1 MSISKP
7 FVLALFITLFLA
19 YTSFFVYY
27 ENDIEILKSPKM
39 WSDILQHNKY
49 PKNEINQTILKRK
62 SYGLLSNL
70 SSISPAVNGDMATQN
85 DSELTSIPR
94 IEHEFLHPILP
105 GKQKGFGSCA
115 GFSFNPKSNES
126 WIFSTEF

>member
-7 FVLALFITLFLA
+7 FVLALVITLFLV

-39 WSDILQHNKY
+39 WSEILRHNKH
-49 PKNEINQTILKRK
+49 PKNEIDQTILKRK

-70 SSISPAVNGDMATQN
+70 SSISPDVNGDMVTQN

-94 IEHEFLHPILP
+94 IEHELLHAILP
-105 GKQKGFGSCA
+105 GKEKGKYVGH
-115 GFSFNPKSNES
+115 SNN
-126 WIFSTEF
+126 IFRRL